1 MAHIPVKKKCDKP
14 QSNSNQRKA
23 DNFVWSKAP
32 TIFFQK
38 NFYLEWSVRGV
49 CYFVIPSP
57 IITAVH
63 SKCVTENRQET
74 KKKKQEQKVKQYCVS
89 ANKR

>member
-23 DNFVWSKAP
+23 DNFVWSKAS

-74 KKKKQEQKVKQYCVS
+74 KKKTRTKGKTILCISQQ
-89 ANKR
+89 

>member
-23 DNFVWSKAP
+23 DNFVWSKAS

-38 NFYLEWSVRGV
+38 NFYLEWSVRGGLLFCDPLPHHNGCTLEM
-49 CYFVIPSP
+49 CYREP
-57 IITAVH
+57 ARDEKK
-63 SKCVTENRQET
+63 SK
-74 KKKKQEQKVKQYCVS
+74 
-89 ANKR
+89 NKR